1 MSVVKPSLRKAIN
14 KMCSDCVY
22 DSQSPG
28 SRAVQI
34 AICTA
39 TDCALYPVRPMTATV
54 IPIRVLEDYG
64 LTVEQLDPRAR
75 PFVSPEARDGHL
87 VNVEAA

>member
-1 MSVVKPSLRKAIN
+1 MKPSLRKAIN
-14 KMCSDCVY
+14 RMCADCIH
-22 DSQSPG
+22 DPHSPG

-64 LTVEQLDPRAR
+64 LTIAQLDPRAR
-75 PFVSPEARDGHL
+75 PFVSFTGQDGPL
-87 VNVEAA
+87 VNLEAA

>member
-1 MSVVKPSLRKAIN
+1 VKPSLRKAIN
-14 KMCSDCVY
+14 RMCADCIH
-22 DSQSPG
+22 DPRSPG

-75 PFVSPEARDGHL
+75 PFVSSEGQDGPL

>member
-1 MSVVKPSLRKAIN
+1 MKPSLRKAIN
-14 KMCSDCVY
+14 RMGSDCIY
-22 DSQSPG
+22 DSRAPG

-39 TDCALYPVRPMTATV
+39 THCALYAVRPMTATV

-75 PFVSPEARDGHL
+75 LFVSSEGQDGPL
-87 VNVEAA
+87 LDVEAA